1 MSDRLEQELASLF
14 QERADQIPD
23 TVEAPDGLTPRVRR
37 RIRRRIA
44 TVSVVV
50 VALLSGVAVAAL
62 RPGGGSQ
69 GIEVRPAVDPEDV
82 PRPARILVT
91 TWNQGV
97 LVVDSTTGRVLDTL
111 TATSHP
117 AYGTQDVAVDP
128 HGQRWYF
135 TDADAMNQDNCET
148 PAVRAQ
154 DFGGG
159 KVVDVAM
166 GTHLVVSPDG
176 RFLATHRVISSAGPC
191 DREAVEVTD
200 LETGKVQTF
209 EAPEQMGAVTPSAF
223 TADSE
228 TLFLGS
234 TEKENQSY
242 ARKVWALDLDDDASL
257 ADAEQVKPTG
267 SGGSIQEVLHAY
279 SDTDLLV
286 AEWYAEAPSRIV
298 RVDLTRET
306 PAREIVVLHPDSP
319 EAEGGTVVEPPTWKG
334 ASRAAVDASGRHLAA
349 VAYEDG
355 LLTALYRWSPG
366 DDRAPRLL
374 TDAADAAW
382 IPDTAPARLPAG
394 REPAAATTSVAA
406 PPVEAPAGVGWPDTI
421 VVPVADGLALIST
434 DDGSLVRTLLSG
446 RPDGTTGRPE
456 IDRLGGRVL
465 YEYTGECGALSLD
478 SVPLAGGDP
487 ESVTW
492 GVGPVSISPD
502 GGWLAF
508 PRIVDG
514 CEAGALVLHEV
525 VTGAERIWPAG
536 DGFVGRAGW
545 APDGRRIAVY
555 NFYSREGE
563 AVIRILDTADPSAS
577 LADAPRLTDGRL
589 ADSVV
594 VGDRWILAVIEQ
606 CDLSAASD
614 CASEVVTVDGDTGE
628 VIERLGSVPRL
639 TDVDLDA
646 SGEHVLVCWS
656 ETDPENRSYSKSVVG
671 ELKNGKVRRIAE
683 AGCGDW

>member
-23 TVEAPDGLTPRVRR
+23 TVEAPDGLTTRVRR
-37 RIRRRIA
+37 RVRRRIA

-62 RPGGGSQ
+62 RPDGGSQ
-69 GIEVRPAVDPEDV
+69 GIEVRPAVDPEDA

-97 LVVDSTTGRVLDTL
+97 LVVDSTTGRVLDSL

-128 HGQRWYF
+128 HGRRWYF
-135 TDADAMNQDNCET
+135 TDADAVDQENCQM

-159 KVVDVAM
+159 EVVEVAT
-166 GTHLVVSPDG
+166 GTDLVVSPDG
-176 RFLATHRVISSAGPC
+176 RYLATRRVISSDGPC

-200 LETGKVQTF
+200 LETGRTH
-209 EAPEQMGAVTPSAF
+209 EYRAPESATVRPMAF
-223 TADSE
+223 STAAK
-228 TLFLGS
+228 TLFVS
-234 TEKENQSY
+234 TT
-242 ARKVWALDLDDDASL
+242 RGVWALDLDADSSVEDATR
-257 ADAEQVKPTG
+257 VTPTG
-267 SGGSIQEVLHAY
+267 STAAMHLVLHAY
-279 SDTDLLV
+279 SGTDLLV
-286 AEWYAEAPSRIV
+286 ADQLVPLRLI
-298 RVDLTRET
+298 RVDLTRARPT
-306 PAREIVVLHPDSP
+306 REILT
-319 EAEGGTVVEPPTWKG
+319 APPPLQTAVD
-334 ASRAAVDASGRHLAA
+334 ASGRPLAVVDASGRHLAV
-349 VAYEDG
+349 VAYDEG

-366 DDRAPRLL
+366 DDRAARLV
-374 TDAADAAW
+374 ADVVDVAW
-382 IPDTAPARLPAG
+382 IPDTAPARLAVE
-394 REPAAATTSVAA
+394 REPEATTTSVAA
-406 PPVEAPAGVGWPDTI
+406 PPVEASAGGGWPDTI
-421 VVPVADGLALIST
+421 VVPVADGLALISA

-492 GVGPVSISPD
+492 GGGPVSISPD

-508 PRIVDG
+508 PRVEDG
-514 CEAGALVLHEV
+514 CGSRALVLHEV
-525 VTGAERIWPAG
+525 ATGAERIWRLPSGAG
-536 DGFVGRAGW
+536 EVIGAGW
-545 APDGRRIAVY
+545 APDGRRVAFGIYGDGDAVRV
-555 NFYSREGE
+555 F
-563 AVIRILDTADPSAS
+563 DTGDPSAS

-594 VGDRWILAVIEQ
+594 VGDRWILAVVEP
-606 CDLSAASD
+606 CDLSVASD

-628 VIERLGSVPRL
+628 VIQRLGSVPRL

-656 ETDPENRSYSKSVVG
+656 ERNEGEPYDHGVVG
-671 ELKNGKVRRIAE
+671 ELVDGKVRRIAE